1 MENNYLKYNFDNN
14 VIAIT
19 SLKDAKNMAYQVT
32 NNKEEVYQNRIS
44 LFKEIGIDY
53 NNCCYVYQFHSDIL
67 LKVNQDDKGKGKD
80 SFESGLR
87 CDALYTFE
95 NNIPLVIFHADC
107 QPILLYSK
115 QDQFIAIIHAGYEGT
130 LKHITSKVIKQI
142 SSLINIKN
150 LKISFGPSASYFPLK
165 NEDVN
170 RLDDYQKDC
179 IINNDNCLYLDIRKA
194 NLSQLLTN
202 NIKKEQIDFTNMF
215 DTLKSDFTFSA
226 SKDKIQNRM
235 ISLIMLK
242 Q

>member
-1 MENNYLKYNFDNN
+1 MEFKYLKYNFDDN

-19 SLKDAKNMAYQVT
+19 SLKDAKNMAYQVS
-32 NNKEEVYQNRIS
+32 NNKEEVYQNRRL

-67 LKVNQDDKGKGKD
+67 LKVDKNDAGKGKD

-115 QDQFIAIIHAGYEGT
+115 KDHFIAIIHAGYEGT
-130 LKHITSKVIKQI
+130 LKHITYKAIKEI
-142 SSLINIKN
+142 SSLIDINN
-150 LKISFGPSASYFPLK
+150 LKISFGPSASCFPLK
-165 NEDVN
+165 DEDIN
-170 RLDDYQKDC
+170 RLKDYEKDC
-179 IINNDNCLYLDIRKA
+179 IINNGNCLYLDIRKA
-194 NLSQLLTN
+194 NLYQLLIN
-202 NIKKEQIDFTNMF
+202 NIKKDQIDFTNMY